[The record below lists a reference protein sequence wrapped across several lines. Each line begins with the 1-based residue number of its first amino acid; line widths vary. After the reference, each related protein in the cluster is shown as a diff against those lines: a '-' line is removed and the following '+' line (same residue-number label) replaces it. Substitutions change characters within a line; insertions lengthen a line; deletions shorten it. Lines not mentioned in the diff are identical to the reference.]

1 MNERHLI
8 LAPLRGVTI
17 RCFRH
22 VFADVIRE
30 VGFTEAVTPFITANA
45 GVDPLKDRELKP
57 FASKTSNLQPP
68 TSNLLITPQ
77 FIGKAPESLRFCLER
92 TKSAGYET
100 ADLNCGCPFPMVR
113 NKGRGSG
120 ILRTPDVLRRMM
132 EVGCEVM
139 GPGRFSVKTRLGVSR
154 PDELLKLLPMIN
166 EFPLRF
172 LTVHARTAE
181 QMYEGRCDVEM
192 LGKVEKLCKV
202 PLVLNGDIPLPNP
215 STKSAET
222 LAKVDQTPK
231 HPNTQSLMIGRPFL
245 RYLGERDDIGELL
258 DRYVEASVEELCGER
273 PVIGRLKE
281 LLAYW
286 KDLPRWNRRWQ
297 VAKLARSL
305 AELRVW

>member
-17 RCFRH
+17 RCFRQ

-77 FIGKAPESLRFCLER
+77 FIGKDPEALRFCLER
-92 TKSAGYET
+92 IKSAGYET

-154 PDELLKLLPMIN
+154 PDELLKLMPMIN

-181 QMYEGRCDVEM
+181 QMYEGSCDKAS
-192 LGKVEKLCKV
+192 LAKVQEVARV
-202 PLVLNGDIPLPNP
+202 PLVLNGDLPLPGRGD
-215 STKSAET
+215 SS
-222 LAKVDQTPK
+222 DG
-231 HPNTQSLMIGRPFL
+231 LMIGRAFL

-258 DRYVEASVEELCGER
+258 DRYVEASVAELSGER

-286 KDLPRWNRRWQ
+286 KDLPRWRRRWQ

-305 AELRVW
+305 VELKVW

>member
-17 RCFRH
+17 RCFRQ

-77 FIGKAPESLRFCLER
+77 FIGKDPEALRFCLER
-92 TKSAGYET
+92 IKSAGYET

-154 PDELLKLLPMIN
+154 PDELLKLMPMIN

-181 QMYEGRCDVEM
+181 QMYEGSCDRAS
-192 LGKVEKLCKV
+192 LAKVQEVARV
-202 PLVLNGDIPLPNP
+202 PLVLNGDLPLPGRGD
-215 STKSAET
+215 SA
-222 LAKVDQTPK
+222 DG
-231 HPNTQSLMIGRPFL
+231 LMIGRAFL

-258 DRYVEASVEELCGER
+258 DRYVEASVAELSGER

-286 KDLPRWNRRWQ
+286 KDLPRWHRRWQ

-305 AELRVW
+305 VELKVW